1 MSKAGLIFTGGCAIL
16 ALFFLV
22 PALSFPGTTK
32 EGTPGPG
39 YFPIIVCSIILL
51 LCLTLAVSYLRRKEE
66 FFQKNETERSNL
78 PTLLITC
85 AAVVAYPVLFM
96 FLPFI
101 PLTIVYMIFLNW
113 VYKRPWL
120 FNIIF
125 SIVFTVAM
133 YYLFGKFLH
142 IML

>member
-1 MSKAGLIFTGGCAIL
+1 MSKAGLIFIAGCVIL
-16 ALFFLV
+16 ALFFLI
-22 PALSFPGTTK
+22 PALSFPGTTR

-39 YFPIIVCSIILL
+39 YFPVIVCTIILI
-51 LCLTLAVSYLRRKEE
+51 LCLFLAVTYLRRKETY
-66 FFQKNETERSNL
+66 FQKNETERTNL
-78 PTLLITC
+78 PVLLITC
-85 AAVVAYPVLFM
+85 GAIVAYPILFM

-101 PLTIVYMIFLNW
+101 PLTIVYMVFLNW

-125 SIVFTVAM
+125 SVVFTVSM
-133 YYLFGKFLH
+133 YFVFGKFLR

>member
-1 MSKAGLIFTGGCAIL
+1 MSKAGLIFTGGCVAM
-16 ALFFLV
+16 ALYFLI

-39 YFPIIVCSIILL
+39 YFPIIVCSIILV
-51 LCLTLAVSYLRRKEE
+51 LCLTLAIFYLRHKETY
-66 FFQKNETERSNL
+66 FQKNETERSNL
-78 PTLLITC
+78 PVTLITC
-85 AAVVAYPVLFM
+85 GAVVAYPILFM

-120 FNIIF
+120 FNIVF
-125 SIVFTVAM
+125 SVVFTVGM
-133 YYLFGKFLH
+133 YFLFGRFLH